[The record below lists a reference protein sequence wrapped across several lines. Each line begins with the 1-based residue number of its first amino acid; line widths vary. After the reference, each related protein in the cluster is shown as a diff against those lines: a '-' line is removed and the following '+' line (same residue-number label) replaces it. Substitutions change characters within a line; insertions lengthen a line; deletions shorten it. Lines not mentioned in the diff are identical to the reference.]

1 MEPLERKRYIRQIIL
16 PEMGLDGQQKLKA
29 ARVLVIGAGGL
40 GCPLLQYLTAAGVG
54 TIGIVDNDTV
64 DVTNLHRQILYSP
77 ADVGKNKALVAA
89 EKLSVMNPFVKLTA
103 IPLRL
108 EESNATDLFTGYDV
122 IVDGSDNFPT
132 RYLANDICVQ
142 MNKPL
147 VFGSI
152 LRFEGQVSVFNYN
165 GGPTYRCLFP
175 EAEDGDNC
183 EVAGVLGILPGII
196 GSYMANEVVKII
208 CSIGETLSGKLLV
221 INTLHNSSN
230 IFSFDRVTPQTSQ
243 IHATPAP
250 AIASDPNELTFSD
263 YEARL
268 SVSPEQLLF
277 IDVREEYEFEEDFL
291 DGINIPL
298 PDLPEKIADLPSQKT
313 IVFYCRSGARS
324 KMAAKLVQ
332 GRNFTGEVYWMK
344 EE

>member
-54 TIGIVDNDTV
+54 TIGIVDNDPV

-103 IPLRL
+103 IPVRL

-165 GGPTYRCLFP
+165 GGPTYR
-175 EAEDGDNC
+175 
-183 EVAGVLGILPGII
+183 
-196 GSYMANEVVKII
+196 
-208 CSIGETLSGKLLV
+208 
-221 INTLHNSSN
+221 
-230 IFSFDRVTPQTSQ
+230 
-243 IHATPAP
+243 
-250 AIASDPNELTFSD
+250 
-263 YEARL
+263 
-268 SVSPEQLLF
+268 
-277 IDVREEYEFEEDFL
+277 
-291 DGINIPL
+291 
-298 PDLPEKIADLPSQKT
+298 
-313 IVFYCRSGARS
+313 
-324 KMAAKLVQ
+324 
-332 GRNFTGEVYWMK
+332 
-344 EE
+344 